1 MGSSFPKQLNDG
13 WFVENQKV
21 DSPTDENT
29 SDNFKYELKFK
40 GSHFEFTINHDQRIR
55 REGGGSF
62 KNLTLVLLEGD
73 ATAKED
79 SDKNYVVTFNVKT
92 AMKDKGGYMGIP
104 VRDNEQMGDF
114 TAIYNLSNDTLNI
127 TSPPKTQFS
136 ELKGILKRVI
146 VKK

>member
-1 MGSSFPKQLNDG
+1 MGSSFPKQLKDG

-21 DSPTDENT
+21 ESQTDENI
-29 SDNFKYELKFK
+29 SDHYKYELKFK
-40 GSHFEFTINHDQRIR
+40 GSEFEFTINHDQRIR

-62 KNLTLVLLEGD
+62 KNLTLIFLTGE
-73 ATAKED
+73 ATVKVD
-79 SDKNYVVTFNVKT
+79 SDNNYVVTFKVKT
-92 AMKDKGGYMGIP
+92 AMKDKGGFMGVP
-104 VRDNEQMGDF
+104 EHDDEQMGDF
-114 TAIYNLSNDTLNI
+114 TSIYNLSDDTLKI